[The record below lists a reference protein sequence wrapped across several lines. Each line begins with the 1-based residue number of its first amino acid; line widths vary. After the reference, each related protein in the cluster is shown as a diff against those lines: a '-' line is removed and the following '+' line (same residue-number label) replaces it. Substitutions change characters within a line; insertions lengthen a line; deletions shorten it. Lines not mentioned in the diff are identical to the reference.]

1 MKRTVACT
9 GFTLVELMVALTGGL
24 FVAIAVFMLA
34 KQSTNLYQSEGRVG
48 NATLGSLVGFE
59 RLRQDIERAGF
70 LSTPSIRTDPSVC
83 GNPISDANYP
93 AYLKHLQGVFIAQPT
108 NGSEIPQ
115 VLSKNG
121 STPDEITL
129 TGSYTSDEEFFAQT
143 IYSNGGTDT
152 ITLQADKGGLPKL
165 QYQAAGSASAQREL
179 LASVFGKAEQNLG
192 RGIRVVD
199 KSNGRS
205 VFGTVADVQ
214 GGPTPTILLKSGA
227 GGPSLTYRSDAN
239 GSALKCG
246 IQGDSSG
253 SVVNVVNVIHYAIRD
268 IHDKPEYAAYAA
280 LFDNSGMGPA
290 QENLKRAELVREE
303 LDTAGVVMQGTQE
316 VVAEFA
322 VDLKFGVTVAEIL
335 PGTTQVAKLESFA
348 PGAPGVSTW
357 AGDTTTVTGPAA
369 AMPPAAPTPQLVRAI
384 RVRLGVRSREADRA
398 TGIDGG
404 ALLPVAP
411 GLYRIGTD
419 PNGGGPFARVR
430 TMQADVALHNQQ
442 GATFL

>member
-1 MKRTVACT
+1 MRRSSSCG

-70 LSTPSIRTDPSVC
+70 LSTPSIRTDPSIC

-93 AYLKHLQGVFIAQPT
+93 AYLKHLQSIFIAQPT
-108 NGSEIPQ
+108 NASVIPA

-165 QYQAAGSASAQREL
+165 QYQAAGSAAAQREL
-179 LASVFGKAEQNLG
+179 LASVFGKAEKNVG
-192 RGIRVVD
+192 RAIRVID
-199 KSNGRS
+199 KSNGRA

-214 GGPTPTILLKSGA
+214 GGATPTILLKSGS
-227 GGPSLTYRSDAN
+227 GGPSLVYRQDAT

-253 SVVNVVNVIHYAIRD
+253 SVVSVVNIIHYAIRD
-268 IHDKPEYAAYAA
+268 MSADPTYAP
-280 LFDNSGMGPA
+280 LFNNSGMGPT
-290 QENLKRAELVREE
+290 QENLRRAELVREE
-303 LDTAGVVMQGTQE
+303 LDTAGAAMAGTQE
-316 VVAEFA
+316 VVSEFA
-322 VDLKFGVTVAEIL
+322 VDLKFGITVADVL
-335 PGTTQVAKLESFA
+335 PGTTQVSKLESFL
-348 PGAPGVSTW
+348 PGAPGVSVW
-357 AGDTTTVTGPAA
+357 AGDTTTVAGPAT
-369 AMPPAAPTPQLVRAI
+369 AMPPAAPTPQLVRAV
-384 RVRLGVRSREADRA
+384 RVRLGVRSRDADRTA
-398 TGIDGG
+398 GIDGG
-404 ALLPVAP
+404 ALLPIAP
-411 GLYRIGTD
+411 GLYRIGTAT
-419 PNGGGPFARVR
+419 NGGGPYARVR
-430 TMQADVALHNQQ
+430 TMQADIALHNQQ
-442 GATFL
+442 GAVFL